1 MGGFTQKYRLILI
14 FLLGCFLQVQ
24 AQTSD
29 SVNIRCVSVDSAG
42 DVTLTWILPSGASLS
57 ADGWQNF
64 NVLASLTNT
73 VGSYSPVFITSPISI
88 SQTSITIPADSLPGN
103 ARSQQIYFYI
113 STKNSNTA
121 AYSSNIVSTIFLTLI
136 NSNLGGIA
144 ELYWNA
150 ISSPLPQGSSQWYKI
165 WREYNY
171 TWDLIDSTRNLTYSD
186 TITYCDSTILKYQVQ
201 ITDSTICTS
210 TSNIAGGSSS
220 GKFLNQ
226 IQPPQVVMDTLSVTP
241 GNAVDITWEKSSKK
255 NVIGY
260 IIYYEVIYPN
270 NSYSYTPL
278 DTVYGINTDSLM
290 NYLKGGN
297 PSDSILRFAVAAID
311 SCGQKGAI
319 SNPQNTLFLSVTPNI
334 CLQTNTLTWNAYE
347 NLAGS
352 MNGDSIGGYR
362 VFRSVN
368 NAPYQLLASL
378 DDRARSYTDSNL
390 TLKEY
395 TCYYVEVYDLVHP
408 DTTASSNIA
417 CDIIQSPSLPKN
429 NYLRTA
435 SVILN
440 TSSIQIVGYIDS
452 SSGAAYYAFQRSLDS
467 ANGFSTIYTMNAPMH
482 TDSISYVDNSASP
495 DVYSYSYRI
504 LTLDSCGKI
513 IDSTNVG
520 RTMLL
525 IAVGQP
531 EGINT
536 LTWNDYGNWYAGPAY
551 YSIYRSIDGI
561 NYSPV
566 SSPIKYT
573 HAGQNN
579 YTDNVGD
586 ITDGQGTFYYYIKAV
601 EDSTATH
608 VYPFIDTSFSNV
620 AKAYQAPT
628 VFIPDAFCP
637 TGKNKIFIPV
647 GVYISSQGYD
657 LSILNRWGDLMFES
671 KDPDV
676 GWDGT
681 YKGGKVVQQGVYV
694 YLLTYTS
701 SRGEYFQQKGT
712 VTLIK

>member
-1 MGGFTQKYRLILI
+1 MGFFTRKYRLILI
-14 FLLGCFLQVQ
+14 FLIGGFLQVK

-42 DVTLTWILPSGASLS
+42 DVTLTWVLPSGASL
-57 ADGWQNF
+57 ATDGWQSF

-73 VGSYSPVFITSPISI
+73 VGSYSSVLITPSIAI
-88 SQTSITIPADSLPGN
+88 SQTSVTIPAAYLPWP
-103 ARSQQIYFYI
+103 ATTQQVYFYI
-113 STKNSNTA
+113 STANSNTG
-121 AYSSNIVSTIFLTLI
+121 AYNSNIASSIFLSLLNTQ
-136 NSNLGGIA
+136 GGGVA
-144 ELYWNA
+144 QLYWNSL
-150 ISSPLPQGSSQWYKI
+150 SSPLPQGSSQSYQI

-171 TWDLIDSTRNLTYSD
+171 TWALIGTTQSLSYWD

-201 ITDSTICTS
+201 IADSNICTS
-210 TSNIAGGSSS
+210 TSNIAGGIGS
-220 GKFLNQ
+220 GKFISQ
-226 IQPPQVVMDTLSVTP
+226 IAPPMVVMDTLSVTP
-241 GNAVDITWEKSSKK
+241 GNGVDITWKKSNKN

-260 IIYYEVIYPN
+260 IIYIEVIQN
-270 NSYSYTPL
+270 NGYVFTPL

-290 NYLKGGN
+290 NYLNGGN
-297 PSDSILRFAVAAID
+297 PSDSTLRFGVAAID
-311 SCGQKGAI
+311 NCGKKGAI
-319 SNPQNTLFLSVTPNI
+319 SNPQNTLFLTVTPDI
-334 CLQTNTLTWNAYE
+334 CLQTNNLKWNAYE
-347 NLAGS
+347 NLAGNL
-352 MNGDSIGGYR
+352 NGDSIGGYR
-362 VFRSVN
+362 LFRSVN

-378 DDRARSYTDSNL
+378 DNQARTYTDSNL
-390 TLKEY
+390 SLNEY
-395 TCYYVEVYDLVHP
+395 TCYYVQVYDLIHA
-408 DTTASSNIA
+408 DTTASSNIV
-417 CDIIQSPSLPKN
+417 CDRIQSPSLPKN

-452 SSGAAYYAFQRSLDS
+452 LSGAGYYAFQRSLDS

-482 TDSISYVDNSASP
+482 TDSIGYVDNTANP

-504 LTLDSCGKI
+504 LTLDSCNKT
-513 IDSTNVG
+513 IDSTNIG

-525 IAVGQP
+525 LAVGQP

-566 SSPIKYT
+566 GSRIKYT
-573 HAGQNN
+573 HAGQNS

-601 EDSTATH
+601 EDTNATYP
-608 VYPFIDTSFSNV
+608 YPFIDTSFSNI

-637 TGKNKIFIPV
+637 TGKNKIFMPV
-647 GVYISSQGYD
+647 GVYISSLGYD
-657 LSILNRWGDLMFES
+657 LSILNRWGDLLFES
-671 KDPDV
+671 KDPSI